1 MFEVFHVTV
10 HGAGH
15 IKKGQPCEDYSVSAE
30 NETCRIFVVADGHG
44 DSNCPRSRLGSEYIC
59 RIALEDL
66 TSFEKSVR
74 EQGWAYKLLQGRE
87 QEPLL
92 RQLITSIFGKW
103 KKSVCGEFHQNPL
116 SEEER
121 AGCSKYISLYDRG
134 GENRAYLRHNHDR
147 RPFDRG
153 ISAAASAGRRKVRCV

>member
-134 GENRAYLRHNHDR
+134 GRESSIFTAQ
-147 RPFDRG
+147 P
-153 ISAAASAGRRKVRCV
+153 